1 MKKKSLKKYNC
12 SAKKGEKMESY
23 RMLSKKKNHKRQE
36 ESERS
41 HLLVPFG
48 VTLLGPQKLTDGV
61 GCAPW
66 GHELRRGMLMLLG
79 SAVPKTGPAPSLGK
93 CLISLLRDVG
103 KASKWIFA
111 QLQGGP

>member
-1 MKKKSLKKYNC
+1 MLRKERRWNHTECSVKKITNI
-12 SAKKGEKMESY
+12 
-23 RMLSKKKNHKRQE
+23 RKRVRE
-36 ESERS
+36 AIYW
-41 HLLVPFG
+41 VPFG
-48 VTLLGPQKLTDGV
+48 DTLLGPQKLTDGV

>member
-1 MKKKSLKKYNC
+1 MLRKERRWNHTEC
-12 SAKKGEKMESY
+12 SV
-23 RMLSKKKNHKRQE
+23 KKKNHKRQE